1 MSRPWARAAGA
12 AMAAALLG
20 ACALLADPGRIAV
33 GTPEAQVLQ
42 TLGRPTAQYPAA
54 AGQPARLQYSYEP
67 AGQRVF
73 NIDVDAQGRVIRVE
87 QALNEALFAKRIG
100 VDHWTRADVLGEYGA
115 PARIEA
121 VHNFKGQIWVWRY
134 AAGPTWRLLFIDIDP
149 AGIVRGWSLG
159 DENLADRLD
168 PASR

>member
-1 MSRPWARAAGA
+1 MNSRAARAALA
-12 AMAAALLG
+12 VVAAALLG
-20 ACALLADPGRIAV
+20 ACALLADPSRIAL
-33 GTPEAQVLQ
+33 GTPEAQVLA

-73 NIDVDAQGRVIRVE
+73 NLDLDAEGRVAHVE
-87 QALNEALFAKRIG
+87 QALDEGRFARHIQT
-100 VDHWTRADVLGEYGA
+100 DHWTRADVLREYGR

-121 VHNFKGQIWVWRY
+121 VHNFTGQIWVWRY
-134 AAGPTWRLLFIDIDP
+134 AVGPNWRLLFIDIDP
-149 AGIVRGWSLG
+149 AGVVRGWSLG
-159 DENLADRLD
+159 DENVADRIE